1 MQENIVGVI
10 DVFGFGMKIIGI
22 GDMEMSEQDILKRLE
37 VLEKFHRET
46 IKDIDYMTQ
55 DLDTLMRERTEKV
68 FKATTMLTEE
78 LKDQVVR
85 EWLTQSL
92 EINESY
98 ADELRKIPLHKRQD
112 FNNEDLENNEKVAWA
127 CKILLDNTEEPNS
140 EEWKI

>member
-1 MQENIVGVI
+1 
-10 DVFGFGMKIIGI
+10 MKIIGI
-22 GDMEMSEQDILKRLE
+22 GDMEMSEQDIVARLE

-46 IKDIDYMTQ
+46 INDINYMTQ

-68 FKATTMLTEE
+68 FKATTMLTDE
-78 LKDQVVR
+78 LKDQVIR

-92 EINESY
+92 EINEDY
-98 ADELRKIPLHKRQD
+98 AEELRKIPLHKRED

-127 CKILLDNTEEPNS
+127 CKILLEYTEEPNS

>member
-1 MQENIVGVI
+1 
-10 DVFGFGMKIIGI
+10 MKIIGI
-22 GDMEMSEQDILKRLE
+22 GDMEMSEKDILARLE
-37 VLEKFHRET
+37 ILEKFHRET

-98 ADELRKIPLHKRQD
+98 AEELRKIPLSH
-112 FNNEDLENNEKVAWA
+112 
-127 CKILLDNTEEPNS
+127 LLTS
-140 EEWKI
+140 